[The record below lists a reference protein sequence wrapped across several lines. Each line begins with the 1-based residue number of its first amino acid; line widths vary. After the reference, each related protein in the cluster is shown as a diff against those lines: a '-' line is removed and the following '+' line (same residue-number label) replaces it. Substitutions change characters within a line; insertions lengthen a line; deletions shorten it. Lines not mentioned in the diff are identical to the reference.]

1 MDLEGG
7 SRSSS
12 REKQPGVVTFA
23 EAGEHKIRLRVKHA
37 VEEKVSEQ
45 PIRVGSALFFFLDPH
60 HSKYRMTPFFSSAV
74 HHNLIICYK
83 GMNFSSLKPV
93 SGVYLT
99 LYPKIVEQ

>member
-1 MDLEGG
+1 M
-7 SRSSS
+7 
-12 REKQPGVVTFA
+12 TFA

-37 VEEKVSEQ
+37 VEKKVSEQ
-45 PIRVGSALFFFLDPH
+45 TIRVDSTLFFFVEPH
-60 HSKYRMTPFFSSAV
+60 HSKYQMTPFFSSAV

-99 LYPKIVEQ
+99 FCPKIVVQ

>member
-45 PIRVGSALFFFLDPH
+45 PI
-60 HSKYRMTPFFSSAV
+60 
-74 HHNLIICYK
+74 
-83 GMNFSSLKPV
+83 
-93 SGVYLT
+93 
-99 LYPKIVEQ
+99 